1 MPIDKERTIQCY
13 DTFAPLYSFFRK
25 ITHKSDTE
33 IMPFVL
39 DTLDPGEDEVVLDAG
54 TGPGIYAIK
63 MAERVPDAKIYGV
76 DLSPTFLKLAKK
88 NALEAGISHIEFI
101 QGDIENLPFGD
112 NRFDKLVCGGAMEA
126 VPDKERAAR
135 ELYRVLK
142 PGKTAVFIEPDR
154 GKDLRDRAFLL
165 FLYGLGLIN
174 PRLRGFTA
182 KDIPK
187 YYFNRDSFYSLF
199 KSAGFT
205 TVEIVK
211 RAGSFCAVCMK

>member
-13 DTFAPLYSFFRK
+13 DAFAPLYSFFRK

-39 DTLDPGEDEVVLDAG
+39 DTLDPGEGEVVLDAG

-88 NALEAGISHIEFI
+88 NALEAGINHIEFVH
-101 QGDIENLPFGD
+101 GDIENLPFED
-112 NRFDKLVCGGAMEA
+112 NRFDKLVCGGAMGA
-126 VPDKERAAR
+126 VPNKERAAR

-154 GKDLRDRAFLL
+154 GQDIRDRAFLF

-174 PRLRGFTA
+174 PKLRGFTA

-187 YYFNRDSFYSLF
+187 YYFNRESFHTLF
-199 KSAGFT
+199 ANAGFA
-205 TVEIVK
+205 TVEIFK
-211 RAGSFCAVCMK
+211 RAGSFCAVCLK